1 MEKADMKECEDD
13 VPLKYKLYLFYNDYE
28 TSYTIC
34 FNHARWHRV
43 PGGNPPVWLADHM
56 TIDVPLL

>member
-28 TSYTIC
+28 TSYTFC

-43 PGGNPPVWLADHM
+43 PGGNPPV
-56 TIDVPLL
+56 